1 MLTDQRHLTI
11 EAALQD
17 VHARAAD
24 KSANEGMTRAI
35 KKFFRRANLKNN
47 AGVHH
52 HHFVSE
58 GQRLGLVVSHVD
70 HRVTKALVDFLKLRT
85 QLPFEMRID
94 NRERF
99 IKKDRAHVGAN

>member
-1 MLTDQRHLTI
+1 
-11 EAALQD
+11 
-17 VHARAAD
+17 
-24 KSANEGMTRAI
+24 MTRAI
-35 KKFFRRANLKNN
+35 KKFLRRANLKNN

-52 HHFVSE
+52 HHFVRE
-58 GQRLGLVVSHVD
+58 GQRLGLVVSHID

-99 IKKDRAHVGAN
+99 IKKDRAHVGAHQTSA